1 MERGSSEFTDVLQ
14 LLYLKDPL
22 GGSEYDSL
30 RKQNPAA
37 HSFCFTVIPALYK
50 NITSHSS
57 LTALILPIWIMM

>member
-37 HSFCFTVIPALYK
+37 HSFCLNPE
-50 NITSHSS
+50 
-57 LTALILPIWIMM
+57 PGRGW